1 MKSIR
6 IGSGA
11 GFSGDRIDPAVLLA
25 EKGAL
30 NYLVL
35 ECLAERT
42 IALAQKR
49 KLANPDLGY
58 DPLLE
63 KRITP
68 LLPHLKK
75 YKVRLI
81 SNIGAANPLAAA
93 KKIREIA
100 QNLGLNFKIA
110 AVLGDDVLEFVEL
123 NKGSLKTIET
133 GKPLSDYEIL
143 SANAYIGTE
152 GIVEALH
159 QGADIVI
166 TGRVADP
173 SLFLAPML
181 FEFNW
186 GSNDWKKLGRGT
198 IVGHLLECAGQLTGG
213 YFADLR
219 HKKVEDLANL
229 GFPFADVTEDGLATF
244 SKLPKTGG
252 LLNLQTAK
260 EQLLYEVVNPYAYL
274 TPDVSADFM
283 SVQLKEIGPNKVQ
296 LCEGGGNEKPKTLKV
311 SVGYRSFFQGEGEIS
326 YGGSDAVDRAR
337 LAGEIILQRFK
348 SEQSEQDFFQINAN
362 NKSEGLEIQV
372 APSET
377 GGKKDQEALRETR
390 GNKDQIW
397 DLRTELIGVNS
408 LFQGSLEGSNP
419 SEVRLRVVGKADSAE
434 SAALIGEEVEA
445 LYTNGPAGGGGVR
458 KNTIEQIGIVSIL
471 FPRELIEQT
480 VIFV

>member
-1 MKSIR
+1 MKTIR

-11 GFSGDRIDPAVLLA
+11 GFSGDRIEPAVLLA
-25 EKGAL
+25 EKADL

-63 KRITP
+63 KRIRP
-68 LLPHLKK
+68 LLPHIKK
-75 YKVRLI
+75 NKVRLI

-93 KKIREIA
+93 KKIKEISIE
-100 QNLGLNFKIA
+100 LGLEFKIA

-123 NKGSLKTIET
+123 NKSSLQTLET
-133 GKPLSDYEIL
+133 GKSLAKYDIL
-143 SANAYIGTE
+143 SANAYIGAE

-159 QGADIVI
+159 QGADIII

-186 GSNDWKKLGRGT
+186 ESTDWEKLGRGT

-219 HKKVEDLANL
+219 HKKIEDLANL
-229 GFPFADVTEDGLATF
+229 GFPFADVSEDGLATF

-252 LLNLQTAK
+252 LLNLKTAK
-260 EQLLYEVVNPYAYL
+260 EQLLYEVVNPHAYL

-283 SVQLKEIGPNKVQ
+283 SVQLKEIEPNQVQ
-296 LCEGGGNEKPKTLKV
+296 LFAGGGNEKPKTLKV
-311 SVGYRSFFQGEGEIS
+311 SVGYRAFFQGEGEIS
-326 YGGSDAVDRAR
+326 YGGSDAVERAK

-348 SEQSEQDFFQINAN
+348 SEQSEQSEQGFFQINAN
-362 NKSEGLEIQV
+362 NKSEGLELQI
-372 APSET
+372 ALSET
-377 GGKKDQEALRETR
+377 GGKKDQ
-390 GNKDQIW
+390 IW
-397 DLRTELIGVNS
+397 DLRIELIGVDS
-408 LFQGSLEGSNP
+408 LFQGSLQNSKP
-419 SEVRLRVVGKADSAE
+419 TEVRLRVVGKATTAE
-434 SAALIGEEVEA
+434 LANLIGEEVDA

-458 KNTIEQIGIVSIL
+458 KNTIEQIGIVSVL

>member
-1 MKSIR
+1 MKTIR

-11 GFSGDRIDPAVLLA
+11 GFSGDRIEPAVLLA
-25 EKGAL
+25 EKADL
-30 NYLVL
+30 HYLVL

-49 KLANPDLGY
+49 KLANPAVGY

-75 YKVRLI
+75 NNVRLI
-81 SNIGAANPLAAA
+81 SNIGAANPMAAA
-93 KKIREIA
+93 KKIKEIA
-100 QNLGLNFKIA
+100 DNLRLDFKIA
-110 AVLGDDVLEFVEL
+110 AVSGDDVLEFIDI
-123 NKGSLKTIET
+123 NKESLHTLET
-133 GKPLSDYEIL
+133 DKPLSSYDIL
-143 SANAYIGTE
+143 SANAYIGAE

-159 QGADIVI
+159 QGADIII

-181 FEFNW
+181 FEFSW
-186 GSNDWKKLGRGT
+186 ETSDWEKLGRGT

-229 GFPFADVTEDGLATF
+229 GFPFADVSEDGLAIF
-244 SKLPKTGG
+244 SKLPNSGG

-260 EQLLYEVVNPYAYL
+260 EQLLYEVVNPHAYL

-283 SVQLKEIGPNKVQ
+283 SVQLKEIGPNQVQ
-296 LCEGGGNEKPKTLKV
+296 LCAGGGNEKPKTLKV
-311 SVGYRSFFQGEGEIS
+311 SVGYRAFFQGEGEIS
-326 YGGSDAVDRAR
+326 YGGSDAVERAK
-337 LAGEIILQRFK
+337 LAGEIVLERCKVLGKRYMTI
-348 SEQSEQDFFQINAN
+348 SIE
-362 NKSEGLEIQV
+362 NKSEGLELHI
-372 APSET
+372 APGET
-377 GGKKDQEALRETR
+377 GGKKDQIATHET
-390 GNKDQIW
+390 GDKKDQIW

-408 LFQGSLEGSNP
+408 LFQGSLQNSKP
-419 SEVRLRVVGKADSAE
+419 TEVRLRVVGKATTAE
-434 SAALIGEEVEA
+434 LANLIGEEVEA

-458 KNTIEQIGIVSIL
+458 KNTIEQIGIVSVL

-480 VIFV
+480 VTFV